1 MFGGAVHTDP
11 ARFPQSH
18 EGALITLIFYGIAVT
33 IVVLNCIKL
42 YVASN
47 ATVGEG
53 SGIVVSIA
61 TQHVKFNG
69 TTRSPVYMMFM
80 ALHTQAS
87 LNDFKAHRR

>member
-47 ATVGEG
+47 ATLGDG

-69 TTRSPVYMMFM
+69 KKKRHCAHDILDVYMQ
-80 ALHTQAS
+80 TQGTFECFRS
-87 LNDFKAHRR
+87 S